1 MPVCSALPMTNQ
13 ALHKIPLIRD
23 RPSRCTHYGSHGICK
38 ACMNACS
45 ALGYALTQK
54 GIYKTLTRKGPKT
67 RRLCD
72 PSERSDARQQPGM
85 AFD

>member
-1 MPVCSALPMTNQ
+1 MPVCSALPMTDQ
-13 ALHKIPLIRD
+13 ALRKSPLIRD
-23 RPSRCTHYGSHGICK
+23 RPKHHTRGGSHGICM

-72 PSERSDARQQPGM
+72 P
-85 AFD
+85 